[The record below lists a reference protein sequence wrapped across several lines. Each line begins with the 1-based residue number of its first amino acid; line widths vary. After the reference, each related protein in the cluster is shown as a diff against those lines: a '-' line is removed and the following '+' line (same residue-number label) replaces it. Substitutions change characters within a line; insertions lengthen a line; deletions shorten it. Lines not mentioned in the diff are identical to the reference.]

1 MTSIARH
8 VLVRG
13 RVQGVAFR
21 HHTKLEARARG
32 LRGWVRNLDDGS
44 VEAWLEG
51 GTAEVEAL
59 VVWLRRGPPAA
70 QVEALDVEVVE
81 PAGHERFVVRFEPA
95 GD

>member
-1 MTSIARH
+1 MTPIARH

-32 LRGWVRNLDDGS
+32 LRGWVRNLDDGR

-51 GTAEVEAL
+51 GGAEVEE
-59 VVWLRRGPPAA
+59 VVAWLRHGPPAA
-70 QVEALDVEVVE
+70 RVDSVEVEDVA
-81 PAGHERFVVRFEPA
+81 PAGHERFVVRFDVA
-95 GD
+95 DA

>member
-44 VEAWLEG
+44 VEAWIEG
-51 GTAEVEAL
+51 AAAEVEEL

-70 QVEALDVEVVE
+70 RVEELDVQIVE
-81 PAGHERFVVRFEPA
+81 PAGHERFVVRFDPA
-95 GD
+95 GA